1 MRRGNCGAVIGVC
14 ALGLGLGILIAAI
27 FPVGAL
33 MFLVAFLLIYLL
45 VFALTS
51 RSLKDGR

>member
-1 MRRGNCGAVIGVC
+1 MCGAVMGVG

-33 MFLVAFLLIYLL
+33 MFLVAFLLIACGIVCL
-45 VFALTS
+45 
-51 RSLKDGR
+51 RDGR

>member
-27 FPVGAL
+27 FTVVAL
-33 MFLVAFLLIYLL
+33 ILLISILL
-45 VFALTS
+45 IACGIICM
-51 RSLKDGR
+51 KDGR

>member
-27 FPVGAL
+27 FSVGAL
-33 MFLVAFLLIYLL
+33 MFQEAFLLI
-45 VFALTS
+45 ACGIIC
-51 RSLKDGR
+51 LKDGR